1 MKTKLYLAGQK
12 LETAEYITVV
22 NPFTNQ
28 IISEVSVADECL
40 MHRAIDFAVEAKKA
54 YQSHS
59 SLDVSQV
66 LLHISSEIER
76 RKEDFISTIISE
88 SAKPRIYAQGEVE
101 RATETFRMA
110 AFEATRLPHE
120 LINLDDAASG
130 KSLMGR
136 VQYQSAGLVA
146 GISPFNFPLNLV
158 AHKVAPAIATKS
170 PIILKPSSKT
180 PLTAL
185 LLADVIDTC
194 NLPKGALSVLPC
206 SRSIGDILVQ
216 DERIQVLS
224 FTGSPEIGWDMKA
237 RAGKKKVVLELG
249 GNAAAIVNHDA
260 NLDHAVNQLIIGAFA
275 YSGQVCIHTQRIYV
289 HQNIY
294 QEFLDKFTEK
304 TANLV
309 HGAPNESSTNF
320 SCMID
325 EANAARVENWIN
337 QSIAK
342 GAKVVYGGNR
352 KGNFFEP
359 TVVCSTQKGML
370 IHDEEVFGPLV
381 CINPFGD
388 INDAVEQVND
398 SRFGLQAAIFTEHQ
412 PSIEQCFANLEVGGV
427 ILNRST
433 TFRTDQMPYGGIKD
447 SGFGREGIKY
457 AMTDYLEGKVL
468 VF

>member
-28 IISEVSVADECL
+28 IISEVSVADERL
-40 MHRAIDFAVEAKKA
+40 MHRAIDFAVGAKKNYKA
-54 YQSHS
+54 LS
-59 SLDVSQV
+59 SLDVSQA
-66 LLHISSEIER
+66 LLQISTEIER

-120 LINLDDAASG
+120 LINLDDALSG
-130 KSLMGR
+130 KNVMGR
-136 VQYQSAGLVA
+136 VQYQSAGIVA

-180 PLTAL
+180 PMTAL

-206 SRSIGDILVQ
+206 SRAVGDILVQ

-249 GNAAAIVNHDA
+249 GNAATIVNHDA
-260 NLDHAVNQLIIGAFA
+260 NIEHTINQLIVGAFA

-289 HQNIY
+289 HKNIY
-294 QEFLDKFTEK
+294 QVFLDKFIEQTK
-304 TANLV
+304 NLIL
-309 HGAPNESSTNF
+309 GAPNDNGTNF

-325 EANAARVENWIN
+325 EANAIRVETWLN
-337 QSIAK
+337 QSISL
-342 GAKVVYGGNR
+342 GAQVVCGGKR

-359 TVVCSTQKGML
+359 TIVCNTTKGML
-370 IHDEEVFGPLV
+370 IHDEEVFGPVV
-381 CINPFGD
+381 CINSFEEIAEAID
-388 INDAVEQVND
+388 QVND

-412 PSIEQCFANLEVGGV
+412 PTLEQCFAHLEVGSV

-457 AMTDYLEGKVL
+457 AMLDYLEGKVL

>member
-1 MKTKLYLAGQK
+1 MTVKLYLAGEK
-12 LETAEYITVV
+12 IETTEQIPVV
-22 NPFTNQ
+22 HPFSNERIAIVCIADSSIMDQ
-28 IISEVSVADECL
+28 AIIRASDAKNTYKNLSTLEVSQA
-40 MHRAIDFAVEAKKA
+40 
-54 YQSHS
+54 
-59 SLDVSQV
+59 

-88 SAKPRIYAQGEVE
+88 SAKPRIYAHGEVE
-101 RATETFRMA
+101 RAIETFRMA
-110 AFEATRLPHE
+110 AFEATRVPHE

-130 KSLMGR
+130 KNLMGR
-136 VQYQSAGLVA
+136 VQYQSAGIVA

-180 PLTAL
+180 PMTAL

-206 SRSIGDILVQ
+206 SRTVGDILVQ

-260 NLDHAVNQLIIGAFA
+260 NIEHAINQLIVGAFA

-289 HQNIY
+289 HKHVY
-294 QEFLDKFTEK
+294 EKFLNQFIEQSKR
-304 TANLV
+304 LV
-309 HGAPNESSTNF
+309 HGAPDDSNTNF

-325 EANAARVENWIN
+325 EANAARVESWLN
-337 QSIAK
+337 QSISL
-342 GAKVVYGGNR
+342 GAKVVCGGKR
-352 KGNFFEP
+352 KGNYFEP
-359 TVVCSTQKGML
+359 TIVCNTAKGMP
-370 IHDEEVFGPLV
+370 IHDEEVFGPVV
-381 CINPFGD
+381 CINSFEE
-388 INDAVEQVND
+388 INEAIEQVND

-412 PSIEQCFANLEVGGV
+412 PTIEQCFANLEVGGV

-457 AMTDYLEGKVL
+457 AMLDYLEPKLL